1 MHNSATTMATEIR
14 NARRTNEEPV
24 PKTYNP
30 KQERVIQKIVWFE
43 DSPQTRALSSTQP
56 RGPGLS
62 KSSSTRCPPQECWPL
77 LHLNLGSRGLNPG
90 LHRLNSG
97 LYSGINPGLRGLLSQ
112 PWGFKSTAAMPV
124 PTTSTSTLPN
134 KVYVRL

>member
-1 MHNSATTMATEIR
+1 MRNSATTVATEIR

-30 KQERVIQKIVWFE
+30 KQERMIQKIVWFE

-56 RGPGLS
+56 RGAGLS
-62 KSSSTRCPPQECWPL
+62 KSSSIRCPPQGCWPL
-77 LHLNLGSRGLNPG
+77 LHLNLGSHGLNPG

-97 LYSGINPGLRGLLSQ
+97 INPGLQGLVSQ
-112 PWGFKSTAAMPV
+112 PWGFKSTTAMPV

>member
-1 MHNSATTMATEIR
+1 MHNSATTVATEIR

-56 RGPGLS
+56 RGAGLS
-62 KSSSTRCPPQECWPL
+62 KSSSIRCPPQGCWPL
-77 LHLNLGSRGLNPG
+77 LHLNLCSHWLNPG

-97 LYSGINPGLRGLLSQ
+97 INPGLQGLVSQ
-112 PWGFKSTAAMPV
+112 PWGFKSTTAMPV
-124 PTTSTSTLPN
+124 PTTSTSTLPK